1 MSLYK
6 LYMELIGLQDEDLSE
21 FKRLL
26 QESFQ
31 YGYENVYGKCEELV
45 LPEKDID
52 ECLKKENTHAYV
64 MKNTGIILG
73 GVIVETNE
81 KTQHNHLDF
90 PVCKRNHSKQR
101 HRTEDME

>member
-1 MSLYK
+1 MFPLKYIMTFQWKLFESSELYK

-64 MKNTGIILG
+64 MKILG
-73 GVIVETNE
+73 
-81 KTQHNHLDF
+81 LF
-90 PVCKRNHSKQR
+90 
-101 HRTEDME
+101 

>member
-1 MSLYK
+1 
-6 LYMELIGLQDEDLSE
+6 MELIGLQDEDLSE

-90 PVCKRNHSKQR
+90 SCL
-101 HRTEDME
+101 